1 MNLSLKLGSYRGFFW
16 EQVGSAWVIG
26 CLHRIEKETLAA
38 VASRCGNAVSLETD
52 LLDFLEKQCC
62 FFSIVIDSE
71 ESVYLAV
78 DHLGSFPLFFSV
90 DRISGTIV
98 VSDDAPSCSKSKM
111 IDDLGLLEY
120 QCTYVTYGGR
130 TLWEDVREVNEGTY
144 VRIDK
149 KIGSVEER
157 RYWEFK
163 RAFPSSSASL
173 DQVEDV
179 VRPVFRDVIRF
190 LDGRTAVIPI
200 TSGLDSRT
208 IAACLKAADY
218 ERVLTFSI
226 GARDSEDVMIGKRV
240 ASNLGFP
247 WEHVEITGEMWRERF
262 GSDRYREAL
271 RYSILGGRINHILMA
286 FALDILKGR
295 GALPDDAVFL
305 PGHAGSIMGGEL
317 KCSPVFK
324 RAISKA
330 RLVANSCLVECR
342 IDLPSGVR
350 RNRLES
356 VIADLIDLPE
366 GGYSYKDCAAA
377 ADTIHTIGY
386 INKFIVNDVR
396 NYESANYEWYL
407 PLLDRRWCDFW
418 MNVSFE
424 DAWRK
429 ELIRRFVNEGTAQFG
444 LFYEKGDAPVVT
456 LRNIVKSHAHL
467 ISAVRRIKGCICRSP
482 ARRNAYFSAYG
493 QLEFKSVLKKNRYA
507 MELPNAKVMDDSLAV
522 VLEDGLLQT

>member
-1 MNLSLKLGSYRGFFW
+1 
-16 EQVGSAWVIG
+16 
-26 CLHRIEKETLAA
+26 
-38 VASRCGNAVSLETD
+38 
-52 LLDFLEKQCC
+52 
-62 FFSIVIDSE
+62 
-71 ESVYLAV
+71 
-78 DHLGSFPLFFSV
+78 
-90 DRISGTIV
+90 
-98 VSDDAPSCSKSKM
+98 
-111 IDDLGLLEY
+111 
-120 QCTYVTYGGR
+120 
-130 TLWEDVREVNEGTY
+130 
-144 VRIDK
+144 
-149 KIGSVEER
+149 
-157 RYWEFK
+157 
-163 RAFPSSSASL
+163 
-173 DQVEDV
+173 
-179 VRPVFRDVIRF
+179 
-190 LDGRTAVIPI
+190 
-200 TSGLDSRT
+200 
-208 IAACLKAADY
+208 
-218 ERVLTFSI
+218 
-226 GARDSEDVMIGKRV
+226 
-240 ASNLGFP
+240 
-247 WEHVEITGEMWRERF
+247 MWRERF

-366 GGYSYKDCAAA
+366 GGYSYKDCAAT

-396 NYESANYEWYL
+396 NYEFANYEWYL

>member
-1 MNLSLKLGSYRGFFW
+1 M
-16 EQVGSAWVIG
+16 IG

-295 GALPDDAVFL
+295 GGV
-305 PGHAGSIMGGEL
+305 AGRCRFFAGACWFYYGRGVEML
-317 KCSPVFK
+317 
-324 RAISKA
+324 
-330 RLVANSCLVECR
+330 SCL
-342 IDLPSGVR
+342 
-350 RNRLES
+350 
-356 VIADLIDLPE
+356 
-366 GGYSYKDCAAA
+366 
-377 ADTIHTIGY
+377 
-386 INKFIVNDVR
+386 
-396 NYESANYEWYL
+396 
-407 PLLDRRWCDFW
+407 
-418 MNVSFE
+418 
-424 DAWRK
+424 
-429 ELIRRFVNEGTAQFG
+429 
-444 LFYEKGDAPVVT
+444 
-456 LRNIVKSHAHL
+456 
-467 ISAVRRIKGCICRSP
+467 
-482 ARRNAYFSAYG
+482 
-493 QLEFKSVLKKNRYA
+493 
-507 MELPNAKVMDDSLAV
+507 
-522 VLEDGLLQT
+522 